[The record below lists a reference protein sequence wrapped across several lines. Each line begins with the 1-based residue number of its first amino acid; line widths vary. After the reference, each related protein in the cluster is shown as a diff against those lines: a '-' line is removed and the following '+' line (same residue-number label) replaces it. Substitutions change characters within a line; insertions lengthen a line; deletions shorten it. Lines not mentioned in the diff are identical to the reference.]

1 MMEELNSLSL
11 SFSIKQVCVKYLF
24 ILAYRRLVYSYSLIC
39 LYRLDLMEYVSI
51 PKAY

>member
-39 LYRLDLMEYVSI
+39 LNRLDLMEYVSI